1 MIIPFESSAVKDR
14 RLWLMYSICS
24 APSDSNPDW
33 CQLSGIILFAPH
45 PFYAT
50 ISPSIPSYSTVT
62 PNVTLIHPP
71 IPPTTSLGFQI
82 QCLLKL
88 QSGSQSWMS
97 ARTKG
102 FPLFFEPH
110 SHFLF
115 HVFSLLYMQASD
127 YNIFEGLECRGG
139 PALVLSQGRVVYEEG
154 NLQVQQGTGRF
165 IPRKQFPDY
174 AYQRVKCRNQVWN
187 THLLVLQYS
196 PLRFSAILSVYFA
209 NLCIKIYIFLY
220 FGPYLR
226 PLCWETQCFHLAS
239 GAWSSMWLMTPSCF
253 LHLGSAHSGNGNTL
267 EPRFMMVALHRKSY
281 LHSTLPVIVDKNSR
295 KMLLVH
301 FLSSWH
307 TPLAFQLEWGGSS
320 QDVVLV
326 LRASLLL

>member
-1 MIIPFESSAVKDR
+1 MQIKGWCLKGIWTKIMKHKYAYFCHLHGKTIFEMIIPFECSAVKDR

-45 PFYAT
+45 PFCAA

-88 QSGSQSWMS
+88 QSGSQSWIL

-115 HVFSLLYMQASD
+115 HVFSFLYMQASD

-174 AYQRVKCRNQVWN
+174 VYQRVKCRNQVWN
-187 THLLVLQYS
+187 THLLALQYS
-196 PLRFSAILSVYFA
+196 PLRFSAILSVYFV
-209 NLCIKIYIFLY
+209 NLCIKIYIF
-220 FGPYLR
+220 FVFRTVFEADVLR
-226 PLCWETQCFHLAS
+226 NRVFPFSIKCPVKYVTDDTIMFPPSQEVLIQAMET
-239 GAWSSMWLMTPSCF
+239 
-253 LHLGSAHSGNGNTL
+253 
-267 EPRFMMVALHRKSY
+267 
-281 LHSTLPVIVDKNSR
+281 
-295 KMLLVH
+295 LLSH
-301 FLSSWH
+301 SSW
-307 TPLAFQLEWGGSS
+307 W
-320 QDVVLV
+320 
-326 LRASLLL
+326 